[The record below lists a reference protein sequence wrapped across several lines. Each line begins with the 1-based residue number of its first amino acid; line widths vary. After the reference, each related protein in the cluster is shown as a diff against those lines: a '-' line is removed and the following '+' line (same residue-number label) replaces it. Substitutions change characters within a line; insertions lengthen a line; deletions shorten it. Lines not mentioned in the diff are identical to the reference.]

1 MGGRETERPETVRKP
16 RGNGRG
22 RDGAWSGV
30 EAPRREGPRR
40 GEDGGAGRR
49 ERANERRHRKSPV
62 RVWRGETGWG
72 RGGSRCLC
80 EGREGERAGS
90 GERKEQ
96 PGEQRAGVR
105 RRHQGGGGRE
115 PRQRRGGEAAGD
127 GVRRPRG
134 CGAAVGPGRARD
146 KTRPHL
152 RGHAAGRRG
161 GSGTAG
167 VGWTRVLRKGDELP
181 DRDREPDWLGVG
193 GQRCRRASATFPERW
208 GSVWELTRN
217 SEEHDDRSK
226 ENPREGVRGETQVR
240 SERSGGGRGGGGREG
255 GRGEEED
262 TIKKV

>member
-1 MGGRETERPETVRKP
+1 M
-16 RGNGRG
+16 
-22 RDGAWSGV
+22 
-30 EAPRREGPRR
+30 
-40 GEDGGAGRR
+40 
-49 ERANERRHRKSPV
+49 

-72 RGGSRCLC
+72 RGGTRCLC
-80 EGREGERAGS
+80 EGREGRGSGKRGAEGTTRRAGGRCEAQAS
-90 GERKEQ
+90 GR
-96 PGEQRAGVR
+96 
-105 RRHQGGGGRE
+105 
-115 PRQRRGGEAAGD
+115 
-127 GVRRPRG
+127 RRPRP
-134 CGAAVGPGRARD
+134 GAEAEERRRGSRGPGAEAARLRRCCGTRTRPGRD
-146 KTRPHL
+146 RPHL

-161 GSGTAG
+161 GSGAGG

-262 TIKKV
+262 TIKKA